1 VKRLE
6 GALKRYID
14 LVAAAPVSVTAIRGE
29 DALRRELVEDALSA
43 VPVIGERLDGS
54 VVDVG
59 SGNGSPGVPLA
70 LHYGAPV
77 TLLESVARKARFL
90 EDVCARV
97 PIPDCDV
104 VCARSEEHARGAGRD
119 FYGLALARALAPP
132 DVAAELALPLVAP
145 GGRLILW
152 TGAADLEALDRTAAL
167 LSAKR
172 EGVHLT
178 HGGRQLVVL
187 AKREP
192 TPERFPR
199 RPGMAGKRP
208 LASLPSTA

>member
-1 VKRLE
+1 M
-6 GALKRYID
+6 
-14 LVAAAPVSVTAIRGE
+14 VAASPVSVTAIRGDE
-29 DALRRELVEDALSA
+29 ALRRELVGDALTA
-43 VPVIGERLDGS
+43 TQVIGPALSGP

-59 SGNGSPGVPLA
+59 SGNGSPGIPLA
-70 LHYGAPV
+70 LHYGVSV

-90 EDVCARV
+90 EDVIADV
-97 PIPDCDV
+97 PVPGGEV

-119 FYGLALARALAPP
+119 RYAMAFARALAPP

-152 TGAADLEALDRTAAL
+152 TGSVDLRAVDTVAAAL
-167 LSAKR
+167 AAER
-172 EGVHLT
+172 IGVYRSS
-178 HGGRQLVVL
+178 GQERQLVVL
-187 AKREP
+187 AKRDA

-199 RPGMAGKRP
+199 RLGVAGKRP